1 MKGALAGMNLKD
13 VNKVEKKEKLR
24 RFLKGI
30 ICVPKCVSCGE
41 VLSLERLEDGGNIL
55 CDKCRSRWEKEK
67 LRRCDIC
74 MRDHSEC
81 TCPTEILA
89 SSGCGVL
96 VSLVP
101 YESGSS
107 GVVAKT
113 IFRIKNEYDS
123 ELTDFLAKELC
134 YRIFSMAYDIGFDN
148 IVVTYAP
155 RTAKAWRE
163 KGHDQ
168 SEMLAKRLSVH
179 LGTKFFKMIRRSRGF
194 AGEHKQKKLG
204 KDERIRNAN
213 SSFAPAKDI
222 GYAEGK
228 CVILV
233 DDVVTTGSSLASC
246 VTILRDAGALS
257 VMCVTVAKTAQ
268 KSDKPKIYK

>member
-1 MKGALAGMNLKD
+1 MNLKD
-13 VNKVEKKEKLR
+13 VNKIEKKEKLC

-41 VLSLERLEDGGNIL
+41 VLSLERLEDGGNIF

-74 MRDHSEC
+74 LRDHSEC

-96 VSLVP
+96 ISLVP
-101 YESGSS
+101 YESGGS
-107 GVVAKT
+107 GVVAKA

-155 RTAKAWRE
+155 RTDKARRE

-168 SEMLAKRLSVH
+168 SEVLAKRLAVH
-179 LGTKFFKMIRRSRGF
+179 LGTRSFKMIRRSRGLS
-194 AGEHKQKKLG
+194 GRRKQKKLG
-204 KDERIRNAN
+204 KDERVKNAK
-213 SSFAPAKDI
+213 SSFVPTKDI

-233 DDVVTTGSSLASC
+233 DDVVTTGSSLGAC
-246 VTILRDAGALS
+246 TRILRDAGALS
-257 VMCVTVAKTAQ
+257 VMCVTVAKTVQ
-268 KSDKPKIYK
+268 KSDKPKTYK